1 MNRRGI
7 MQAIGRIGVVM
18 PHIVPPMDNELLCGI
33 SETISRYGYDT
44 ALITGMLNFL
54 SENETDRYAVGL
66 ENIYSLCEYADFDG
80 IIFAAGRFLHTSVR
94 DKIISMLKRRSMPVI
109 VLEYECNGFECI
121 FPEQRKYIKMLTE
134 HLIKKHGC
142 RKLYCI
148 TGVKGETSSE
158 ERLLGFFDA
167 MNEAGIACDDTNV
180 FYGNYWHEIPCRI
193 ADDIAA
199 GKLDMPDGIVCTNDE
214 MATALCNRLISCGI
228 DVPGKIAVTGYDG
241 NFESFFNSPP
251 ITTVAGRD
259 YQLGSAAANRM
270 LKLLGINDVIPSGTS
285 QKMRIGTSCGCSLN
299 SVVNSGNDNRYL
311 LSTIRRNNQMYAE
324 RRYFITADMLSRI
337 SACNDINSLMIA
349 ASSLAYL
356 LPNWDTLELCMCSDW
371 SFDFE
376 APDRFRTE
384 GYPDTMIQMLYQK
397 KCFDTYSSGNFNIS
411 RLLPSF
417 DLPHEPMIY
426 VISSLHHKDQVFGYI
441 GTSYSSA
448 NDFLLDEYYVN
459 WCDCISNGINT
470 VQNIMYKAYVK
481 QNFASLLTVD
491 TSTGLYN
498 KRGLMENIPDFL
510 AVCSQNNR
518 SCAVIA
524 LSYERSREHYEV
536 SPLFA
541 IANILRHN
549 NNGELLLARPDDKT
563 IVCLMSADSEN
574 EQTVIDGFN
583 SVVSRNLSETYGNT
597 LHVAMDNIAICCG
610 FINGKHLVDTERE
623 IERLITKAAD
633 KAKVLAV
640 NSGNCYTQLQNARR
654 KILEAPQ
661 LDWNVDDIAKESG
674 ISKSYFQRLYR
685 ETFNTSCMDD
695 IINAR
700 IERAKRLLEN
710 TERQIGD
717 IAIECGYASGS
728 HFMRQFRQ
736 KTGLTASEYR
746 KNTQNN

>member
-1 MNRRGI
+1 
-7 MQAIGRIGVVM
+7 MQAIGKIGVIM

-33 SETISRYGYDT
+33 SETISVYGYDT
-44 ALITGMLNFL
+44 VLITGMLNFL

-80 IIFAAGRFLHTSVR
+80 MIVAAGRFLHTAVR
-94 DKIISMLKRRSMPVI
+94 DKMISMLRRRSMPVI
-109 VLEYECNGFECI
+109 VLEHEYDDFECL

-134 HLIKKHGC
+134 HLINEHNC

-148 TGVKGETSSE
+148 TGVKGEKSSE

-167 MNEAGIACDDTNV
+167 LDAAGISYGENCI

-199 GKLDMPDGIVCTNDE
+199 GKLEMPDGIVCTNDE
-214 MATALCNRLISCGI
+214 MATALCGRLIANGI
-228 DVPGKIAVTGYDG
+228 KVPEQIAITGYDG
-241 NFESFFNSPP
+241 NFDSFFNSPP

-259 YQLGSAAANRM
+259 YQLGSTAAKRMMQILGHNALITSGAN
-270 LKLLGINDVIPSGTS
+270 
-285 QKMRIGTSCGCSLN
+285 QKMRIGTSCGCSMHSML
-299 SVVNSGNDNRYL
+299 SGDNDNRYL
-311 LSTIRRNNQMYAE
+311 LNTIRHNNRMYAE
-324 RRYFITADMLSRI
+324 RRYFITADMISKI
-337 SACNDINSLMIA
+337 SACNDIYQLMIA

-356 LPNWDTLELCMCSDW
+356 LPNWNTLELCMCSDW

-384 GYPDTMIQMLYQK
+384 GYSDTMIQMLYQK
-397 KCFDTYSSGNFNIS
+397 KCFDTNAIGNFSINK
-411 RLLPSF
+411 LLPSF
-417 DLPHEPMIY
+417 ELPHEPMIY
-426 VISSLHHKDQVFGYI
+426 VISSLHHKDQIFGYL
-441 GTSYSSA
+441 GTSYNSA

-459 WCDCISNGINT
+459 WCDCVANGINS

-481 QNFASLLTVD
+481 QHFASLLTVD

-510 AVCSQNNR
+510 AMCSQKNK
-518 SCAVIA
+518 SCAAIV
-524 LSYERSREHYEV
+524 LSYERSREHYEI

-541 IANILRHN
+541 IANILRISD
-549 NNGELLLARPDDKT
+549 NGEFLLARPDDKT
-563 IVCLMSADSEN
+563 IACLMAVDSQN
-574 EQTVIDGFN
+574 EQTIIDNFN
-583 SVVSRNLSETYGNT
+583 SVVSHGLSETYGSA
-597 LHVAMDNIAICCG
+597 LHVAMDDIAMCCG
-610 FINGKHLVDTERE
+610 FLNGKHLEDTEKE
-623 IERLITKAAD
+623 IEKLIAKAAD

-654 KILEAPQ
+654 RILEAPQ

-746 KNTQNN
+746 KTAQKNN